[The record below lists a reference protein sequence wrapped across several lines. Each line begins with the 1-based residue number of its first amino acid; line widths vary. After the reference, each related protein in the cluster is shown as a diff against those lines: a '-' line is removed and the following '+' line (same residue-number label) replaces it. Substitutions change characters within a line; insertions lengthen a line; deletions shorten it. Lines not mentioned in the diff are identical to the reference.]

1 MNKTVIVFGATG
13 GTGQKICEQLSE
25 RKIQHCAFVRKGSD
39 EKITSK
45 NTQVMYGNVLNEQD
59 IENLLKTH
67 ECTDVVIALGS
78 RDLKKSNIRS
88 EGTKNIVDA
97 LNKRTIKSRIHVVSA
112 LGVRDSWNQLN
123 WFGKLLC
130 KVLLKN
136 TMNDHEIQEKVVI
149 ESNNPYHIVRP
160 VGLTDG
166 MATGN
171 IINQT
176 EGFLPNNDIS
186 RADVAKYVVDSLL
199 AEKTGFSSIC
209 KGNT

>member
-1 MNKTVIVFGATG
+1 MNKTFIEFGATG
-13 GTGQKICEQLSE
+13 VTGQKICEQLSE